1 MRQKHSHGV
10 RSIDHLAYTSGMG
23 GWNPAFK
30 TMLAVGTLVLCLA
43 ADRPAV
49 SAAVILVLAALQK
62 FKGGLALHDYC
73 GLLHVPLA
81 FLLLGGLA
89 VACDLSP
96 VPAGDWSLSLHW
108 FYLCTSADSVRFA
121 LALVL
126 KSLGAVSALY
136 LLALTTTACEF
147 VSVLRRLHL
156 PSLMTELMYLIYRFV
171 FVLLDMH
178 GRIREPAGARLGWRD
193 FRTSCRS
200 FGGTA
205 AGLLLVALR
214 KSRTYYDAMAAR
226 GYDGGLCFLEEDK
239 PLRAVQLAGMAVFW
253 AGLILL
259 RIFAA

>member
-73 GLLHVPLA
+73 GLLCVPLA

-96 VPAGDWSLSLHW
+96 VSAGDWSLSLHW
-108 FYLCTSADSVRFA
+108 FYICASADSVRFA

-126 KSLGAVSALY
+126 KALGAVSALY

-147 VSVLRRLHL
+147 VGVLRRAHL
-156 PSLMTELMYLIYRFV
+156 PGLLTELMYLIYRFV
-171 FVLLDMH
+171 FVLLDTH
-178 GRIREPAGARLGWRD
+178 GRMREAAGARLGWRD

-205 AGLLLVALR
+205 AGLLVVALR

-239 PLRAVQLAGMAVFW
+239 PWRASQVIWMAAFW
-253 AGLILL
+253 AALVLL
-259 RIFAA
+259 RVWTA

>member
-1 MRQKHSHGV
+1 M
-10 RSIDHLAYTSGMG
+10 
-23 GWNPAFK
+23 
-30 TMLAVGTLVLCLA
+30 
-43 ADRPAV
+43 
-49 SAAVILVLAALQK
+49 
-62 FKGGLALHDYC
+62 
-73 GLLHVPLA
+73 
-81 FLLLGGLA
+81 
-89 VACDLSP
+89 
-96 VPAGDWSLSLHW
+96 
-108 FYLCTSADSVRFA
+108 
-121 LALVL
+121 
-126 KSLGAVSALY
+126 
-136 LLALTTTACEF
+136 
-147 VSVLRRLHL
+147 LRRLHL

-171 FVLLDMH
+171 FVLLDTH
-178 GRIREPAGARLGWRD
+178 GRMREAAGARLGWRD